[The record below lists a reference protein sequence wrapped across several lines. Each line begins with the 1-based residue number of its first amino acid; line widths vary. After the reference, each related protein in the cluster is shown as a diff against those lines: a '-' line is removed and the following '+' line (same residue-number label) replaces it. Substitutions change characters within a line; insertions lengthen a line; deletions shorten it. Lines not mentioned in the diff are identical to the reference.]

1 MARVSKMNG
10 WTGEFNSSF
19 LSCEKD
25 TETILKKLFIDSRPY
40 SDYLKRLL
48 LINTKDCISDMANP
62 AYTKLIRDTSLV
74 DMREQGY
81 IRLEP
86 RISLGENESA
96 KSYLIIAFDGFEP
109 NMENPYWR
117 DCTLRIDIICNTDC
131 WDIGDFKLRPYK
143 IAAEIDSMFNN
154 KHLTGIGTLQFLGAN
169 QLILNDEFAGIS
181 LMYQAIHGEEDKKNM
196 PNPIE
201 QDKFEKEFNAMWNK

>member
-48 LINTKDCISDMANP
+48 LINTKDCISDMTNP

-109 NMENPYWR
+109 NIENPYWR

-131 WDIGDFKLRPYK
+131 WDIGDFKLRPLK
-143 IAAEIDSMFNN
+143 IAGYVDGILNGARLSGFGKLNFIGCNEIIMSEQ
-154 KHLTGIGTLQFLGAN
+154 LTGYSLTYCATHGVDDIEDMDIETMYVSEEEEV
-169 QLILNDEFAGIS
+169 ND
-181 LMYQAIHGEEDKKNM
+181 
-196 PNPIE
+196 
-201 QDKFEKEFNAMWNK
+201 